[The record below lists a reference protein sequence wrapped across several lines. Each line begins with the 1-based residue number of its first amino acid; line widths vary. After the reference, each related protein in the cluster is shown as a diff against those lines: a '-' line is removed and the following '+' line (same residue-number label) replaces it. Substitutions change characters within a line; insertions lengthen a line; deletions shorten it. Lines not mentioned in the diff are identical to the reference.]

1 MSMSRSRT
9 SLVVLLAMASA
20 GLALCSVT
28 QVQAMQASAPD
39 ATDAASS
46 IGPTTAQVA
55 ENARIREAIFNGEG
69 GNPRFADYPVT
80 KIHSGPAASLDL
92 SDPRARMFRTR
103 LSAALKDGEVGFAGE
118 YTLVGWGCG
127 TSCVSMTFVSK
138 RTGKLAT
145 PSLGGELGPMVV
157 KVDPHSALVVA
168 EGGEFDDNYA
178 RTGNFAFFYVL
189 EGRALK
195 LIRKVPLPVALGEE

>member
-1 MSMSRSRT
+1 MFRSCT
-9 SLVVLLAMASA
+9 TVLLAMAGA
-20 GLALCSVT
+20 GLILCSAR
-28 QVQAMQASAPD
+28 QAQAMQASTPYPTD
-39 ATDAASS
+39 ATSS
-46 IGPTTAQVA
+46 IGPTAAQVA
-55 ENARIREAIFNGEG
+55 ENVRIREAIFNGEG

-80 KIHSGPAASLDL
+80 KIYSGPTASLDL
-92 SDPRARMFRTR
+92 SDPRARMFKTR
-103 LSAALKDGEVGFAGE
+103 LSAALKDGEVRFAGE

-157 KVDPHSALVVA
+157 KVDPHSALIVA
-168 EGGEFDDNYA
+168 EGGEFDDDYA

-189 EGRALK
+189 EGRAIK
-195 LIRKVPLPVALGEE
+195 LIRQVPLPVALGEE